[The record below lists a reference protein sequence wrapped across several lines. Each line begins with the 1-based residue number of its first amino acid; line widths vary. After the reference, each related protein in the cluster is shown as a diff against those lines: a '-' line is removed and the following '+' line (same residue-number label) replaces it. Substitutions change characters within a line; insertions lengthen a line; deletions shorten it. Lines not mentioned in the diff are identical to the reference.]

1 MVDVCR
7 YLVPKLCNV
16 VGYGIFLTIN
26 VIITIVYG
34 IQIVDYG
41 LPQLLM
47 HMFIHFFVSAQC
59 LMVSTKFI
67 NFNRNVVWLQNL
79 VSLSLL
85 FYGAWRYKLN
95 YPSSSKI
102 VCTCNFLVM
111 VEMLWEVLISY
122 YKRKYHDSILHLL
135 TWIDNDY
142 AINYKFGGF
151 DYLLIIYNNSF
162 RSSIR
167 S

>member
-34 IQIVDYG
+34 IRIVDYG

-47 HMFIHFFVSAQC
+47 HMFIHFLVSAQL

-67 NFNRNVVWLQNL
+67 NFNKNVV
-79 VSLSLL
+79 
-85 FYGAWRYKLN
+85 
-95 YPSSSKI
+95 
-102 VCTCNFLVM
+102 
-111 VEMLWEVLISY
+111 
-122 YKRKYHDSILHLL
+122 
-135 TWIDNDY
+135 
-142 AINYKFGGF
+142 
-151 DYLLIIYNNSF
+151 
-162 RSSIR
+162 
-167 S
+167 